1 MLKPVRKKITRSGK
15 VLRAL
20 SAIIFV
26 ILLVLIWFA
35 FSAVSVRFEVSPT
48 SANLT
53 INSYLSFPL
62 NDRYLMIPGEYE
74 IEAESEGYY
83 SYFSQIQIND
93 TANQVIPVELDLLP
107 DTLNIE
113 AQVVSEIYINNFFI
127 DNSPGS
133 IELFSGTYD
142 LRLESEGYIP
152 YEEEIVIDGGGQDVF
167 KVVELTPDIA
177 FLSVET
183 NIIGA
188 EIYIDGQLFGE
199 TPFRGN
205 ITSGNHDLELSFEG
219 YQSFNRRINV
229 PPEEELIIT
238 DINLELALF
247 EIEINSDPEMASI
260 IINDSYVGVTPITL
274 SVRSGENL
282 DIEANKLGYLP
293 TSEIIENV
301 NGSLLLDLT
310 LDPDL
315 ASIVITGNPEGAE
328 VILDG
333 QSIGNLPISLEVLA
347 LPHTLRIQAEGYI
360 PREERIELQSNASYS
375 YNFNLELLNPLT
387 GDGYAQTLR
396 TFQDQELRL
405 VLPKIF
411 EMGSSRRE
419 QGRRSNEILR
429 EVEIS
434 KPFYVGIREVTNAEY
449 REFRPEHNSGS
460 FGGATLNNPNQ
471 PVVGLT
477 WNEVAEY
484 LNWLSIQDQLQ
495 PVYEMISGQYRPMIP
510 LRNGY
515 RLPTEA
521 EWERI
526 AKFNNS
532 DSEEQQLFP
541 WGNDL
546 LASDRIANVADI
558 STARVFQNIFNNYS
572 DGYITSS
579 EVDAL
584 PQDGWGLF
592 GMGGNVSEWVQDVYS
607 VPMTTETL
615 EIDPVGPLDGSF
627 HVYKGGNW
635 RSGTLSE
642 LRASFRGFS
651 ESSHDYLGFRIAK
664 NGQ

>member
-53 INSYLSFPL
+53 INSPLSFPL

-113 AQVVSEIYINNFFI
+113 AQVVSEIYIDNFFI
-127 DNSPGS
+127 DNSPVS

-142 LRLESEGYIP
+142 LRIKSEGYIP
-152 YEEEIVIDGGGQDVF
+152 YEEEIVINGGGQDIF
-167 KVVELTPDIA
+167 KIVELTPDIA

-434 KPFYVGIREVTNAEY
+434 KPFYIGIREVTNAEY

-495 PVYEMISGQYRPMIP
+495 PVYEMIAGQYRPMIP

-584 PQDGWGLF
+584 PQDGWGIF
-592 GMGGNVSEWVQDVYS
+592 GMGGNVSEWVQDIYS

>member
-107 DTLNIE
+107 DMLNIE
-113 AQVVSEIYINNFFI
+113 AQVVSEIYIDNFFI

-167 KVVELTPDIA
+167 KIVELTPDIA

-347 LPHTLRIQAEGYI
+347 LPHILRIQAEGYI

-434 KPFYVGIREVTNAEY
+434 KPFYIGIREVTNAEY

-495 PVYEMISGQYRPMIP
+495 PVYEMIAGQYRPMIP

-521 EWERI
+521 EWERV

-584 PQDGWGLF
+584 PQDGWGIF

>member
-74 IEAESEGYY
+74 IEADSEGYY

>member
-74 IEAESEGYY
+74 IEADSEGYY

-282 DIEANKLGYLP
+282 DIEANKLGYLS

-434 KPFYVGIREVTNAEY
+434 KPFYIGIREVTNAEY

>member
-53 INSYLSFPL
+53 INSPLSFPL

-74 IEAESEGYY
+74 IEADSEGYY

-167 KVVELTPDIA
+167 KIVELTPDIA

-282 DIEANKLGYLP
+282 DIEANKLGYLS

-607 VPMTTETL
+607 VPVTTETL
-615 EIDPVGPLDGSF
+615 EIDPLGPLDGSF

>member
-74 IEAESEGYY
+74 IEADSEGYY

-282 DIEANKLGYLP
+282 DIEANKLGYLS

-387 GDGYAQTLR
+387 GDGYAQNLR

-434 KPFYVGIREVTNAEY
+434 KPFYIGIREVTNAEY

-584 PQDGWGLF
+584 PQDGWGIF

-607 VPMTTETL
+607 VPVTTETL
-615 EIDPVGPLDGSF
+615 EIDPLGPLDGSF

>member
-20 SAIIFV
+20 SVIIFV

-113 AQVVSEIYINNFFI
+113 AQVVSEIYIDNFFI

-167 KVVELTPDIA
+167 KIVELTPDIA

-205 ITSGNHDLELSFEG
+205 ITSGNHDLELRFEG
-219 YQSFNRRINV
+219 YQSFNRRINA

-387 GDGYAQTLR
+387 GDGYAQNLR

-434 KPFYVGIREVTNAEY
+434 KPFYIGIREVTNAEY

-495 PVYEMISGQYRPMIP
+495 PVYEMIAGQYRPMIP

-584 PQDGWGLF
+584 PQDGWGIF

-607 VPMTTETL
+607 VPVTTETL
-615 EIDPVGPLDGSF
+615 EIDPLGPLDGSF

-635 RSGTLSE
+635 RSGKLSE

>member
-74 IEAESEGYY
+74 IEADSEGYY

-274 SVRSGENL
+274 SVQSGENL
-282 DIEANKLGYLP
+282 DIEANKLGYLS

-315 ASIVITGNPEGAE
+315 ASIVITGNPQGAE

-460 FGGATLNNPNQ
+460 FGGVTLNNPNQ

-558 STARVFQNIFNNYS
+558 STVRIFQNIFNNYS

>member
-15 VLRAL
+15 ILRIL

-53 INSYLSFPL
+53 INSPLSFPL

-74 IEAESEGYY
+74 IEAKSEGYY

-113 AQVVSEIYINNFFI
+113 AQAVSEIYIDDIFI

-133 IELFSGTYD
+133 IEIFSGTYD
-142 LRLESEGYIP
+142 LRLESEGYIA

-167 KVVELTPDIA
+167 KIVELTQDIA
-177 FLSVET
+177 FLSIES

-205 ITSGNHDLELSFEG
+205 ITSGNHDLELRFEG
-219 YQSFNRRINV
+219 YQSFNRRINA

-293 TSEIIENV
+293 TSEILENV

-333 QSIGNLPISLEVLA
+333 QSIGNLPISMEVLA

-375 YNFNLELLNPLT
+375 YNFNLDLLNPLT

-434 KPFYVGIREVTNAEY
+434 KPFYIGIREVTNAEY
-449 REFRPEHNSGS
+449 REFRPEYNSGS

-495 PVYEMISGQYRPMIP
+495 PVYEMIAGQYRPMIP

-521 EWERI
+521 EWERV

-584 PQDGWGLF
+584 PQDGWGIF

-607 VPMTTETL
+607 VPVTTETL

>member
-167 KVVELTPDIA
+167 KIVELTPDIA

-282 DIEANKLGYLP
+282 DIEANKLGYLS

-387 GDGYAQTLR
+387 GDGYAQNLR

-434 KPFYVGIREVTNAEY
+434 KPFYIGIREVTNAEY

>member
-74 IEAESEGYY
+74 IEADSEGYY

-282 DIEANKLGYLP
+282 DIEANKLGYLS

-315 ASIVITGNPEGAE
+315 ASIVITGNPQGAE

-434 KPFYVGIREVTNAEY
+434 KPFYIGIREVTNAEY

-495 PVYEMISGQYRPMIP
+495 PVYEMIAGQYRPMIP

-615 EIDPVGPLDGSF
+615 EIDPLGPLDGSF

>member
-35 FSAVSVRFEVSPT
+35 FSAVSVRFEVSPI

-74 IEAESEGYY
+74 IEADSEGYY

-113 AQVVSEIYINNFFI
+113 AQVVSEIYIDNFFI

-387 GDGYAQTLR
+387 GDGYAQNLR

>member
-74 IEAESEGYY
+74 IEADSEGYY

-282 DIEANKLGYLP
+282 DIEANKLGYLS

-387 GDGYAQTLR
+387 GDGYAQNLR

-495 PVYEMISGQYRPMIP
+495 PVYEMIAGQYRPMIP

-607 VPMTTETL
+607 VPVTTETI

>member
-74 IEAESEGYY
+74 IEADSEGYY

-315 ASIVITGNPEGAE
+315 ASIVITGSPEDAE

-387 GDGYAQTLR
+387 GDGYAQNLR

-477 WNEVAEY
+477 WNEAAEY

>member
-53 INSYLSFPL
+53 INSSLSFPL

-74 IEAESEGYY
+74 IEADSEGYY

-387 GDGYAQTLR
+387 GDGYAQNLR

-607 VPMTTETL
+607 VPVTTETI

>member
-35 FSAVSVRFEVSPT
+35 FSAVSVRFEVSPI

-74 IEAESEGYY
+74 IEADSEGYY

-282 DIEANKLGYLP
+282 DIEANKLGYLS

-387 GDGYAQTLR
+387 GDGYAQNLR

-558 STARVFQNIFNNYS
+558 STVRIFQNIFNNYS

-607 VPMTTETL
+607 VPVTTETI

>member
-74 IEAESEGYY
+74 IEADSEGYY

-167 KVVELTPDIA
+167 KIVELTPDIA

-315 ASIVITGNPEGAE
+315 ASIVITGSPEDAE

-387 GDGYAQTLR
+387 GDGYAQNLR

>member
-107 DTLNIE
+107 DMLNIE
-113 AQVVSEIYINNFFI
+113 AQVVSEIYIDNFFI

-167 KVVELTPDIA
+167 KIVELTPDIA

-205 ITSGNHDLELSFEG
+205 ITSGNHDLELRFEG

-310 LDPDL
+310 LDPEL

-387 GDGYAQTLR
+387 GDGYAQNLR

-434 KPFYVGIREVTNAEY
+434 KPFYIGIREVTNAEY

-584 PQDGWGLF
+584 PQDGWGIF

>member
-74 IEAESEGYY
+74 IEADSEGYY

-282 DIEANKLGYLP
+282 DIEANKLGYLS

-477 WNEVAEY
+477 WNEAAEY

>member
-1 MLKPVRKKITRSGK
+1 L
-15 VLRAL
+15 
-20 SAIIFV
+20 
-26 ILLVLIWFA
+26 
-35 FSAVSVRFEVSPT
+35 
-48 SANLT
+48 
-53 INSYLSFPL
+53 
-62 NDRYLMIPGEYE
+62 
-74 IEAESEGYY
+74 
-83 SYFSQIQIND
+83 
-93 TANQVIPVELDLLP
+93 
-107 DTLNIE
+107 
-113 AQVVSEIYINNFFI
+113 
-127 DNSPGS
+127 S
-133 IELFSGTYD
+133 IES
-142 LRLESEGYIP
+142 
-152 YEEEIVIDGGGQDVF
+152 
-167 KVVELTPDIA
+167 
-177 FLSVET
+177 

-205 ITSGNHDLELSFEG
+205 ITSGNHDLELRFEG
-219 YQSFNRRINV
+219 YQSFNRRINA

-293 TSEIIENV
+293 TSEILENV

-333 QSIGNLPISLEVLA
+333 QSIGNLPISMEVLA

-434 KPFYVGIREVTNAEY
+434 KPFYIGIREVTNAEY
-449 REFRPEHNSGS
+449 REFRPEYNSGS

-495 PVYEMISGQYRPMIP
+495 PVYEMIAGQYRPMIP

-521 EWERI
+521 EWERV

-584 PQDGWGLF
+584 PQDGWGIF

-607 VPMTTETL
+607 VPVTTETL

>member
-113 AQVVSEIYINNFFI
+113 AQVVSEIYIDNFFI

-167 KVVELTPDIA
+167 KIVELTPDIA

-282 DIEANKLGYLP
+282 DIEANKLGYLS

-434 KPFYVGIREVTNAEY
+434 KPFYIGIREVTNAEY

-584 PQDGWGLF
+584 PQDGWGIF

>member
-74 IEAESEGYY
+74 IEADSEGYY

-274 SVRSGENL
+274 SVQSGENL
-282 DIEANKLGYLP
+282 DIEANKLGYLS

-460 FGGATLNNPNQ
+460 FGGVTLNNPNQ

-477 WNEVAEY
+477 WNEAAEY

-558 STARVFQNIFNNYS
+558 STVRIFQNIFNNYS

>member
-35 FSAVSVRFEVSPT
+35 FSAVSVRFEVSPI

-74 IEAESEGYY
+74 IEADSEGYY

-584 PQDGWGLF
+584 PQDGWGIF

-607 VPMTTETL
+607 VPVTTETL
-615 EIDPVGPLDGSF
+615 EIDPLGPLDGSF

>member
-15 VLRAL
+15 ILRIL

-53 INSYLSFPL
+53 INSPLSFPL

-113 AQVVSEIYINNFFI
+113 AQAVSEIYIDDIFI

-133 IELFSGTYD
+133 IEIFSGTYD
-142 LRLESEGYIP
+142 LRLESEGYIA
-152 YEEEIVIDGGGQDVF
+152 YEEEIVINGGGQDVF
-167 KVVELTPDIA
+167 KIVELTQDIA
-177 FLSVET
+177 FLSIES

-205 ITSGNHDLELSFEG
+205 ITSGNHDLELRFEG
-219 YQSFNRRINV
+219 YQSFNRRINA

-293 TSEIIENV
+293 TSEILENV
-301 NGSLLLDLT
+301 NGSLLLDLN

-333 QSIGNLPISLEVLA
+333 QSIGNLPISMEVLA

-434 KPFYVGIREVTNAEY
+434 KPFYIGIREVTNAEY
-449 REFRPEHNSGS
+449 REFRPEYNSGS

-495 PVYEMISGQYRPMIP
+495 PVYEMIAGQYRPMIP

-521 EWERI
+521 EWERV

-584 PQDGWGLF
+584 PQDGWGIF

-607 VPMTTETL
+607 VPVTTETL